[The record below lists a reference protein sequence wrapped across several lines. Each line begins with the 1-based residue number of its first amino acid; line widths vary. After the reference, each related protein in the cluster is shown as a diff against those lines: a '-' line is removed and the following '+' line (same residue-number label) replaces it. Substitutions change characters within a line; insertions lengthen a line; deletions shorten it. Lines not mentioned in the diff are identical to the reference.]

1 MDRVCLSCTRMKT
14 RDAYSD
20 YQWAEGK
27 LSKCRRCVLGVPEP
41 ADQPPATMRLGTT
54 RAVAADMR
62 EPSRHGDQYLA
73 TSAALSGSDLIP
85 CIAKWYR
92 PAAHESEG
100 LMNARYEQSRMDMKN
115 RVLHRAVKLV
125 AAFNASR
132 SSRTT
137 VRVNLPSTM
146 RARGDGGLEAFFGW
160 QTDAPVG
167 QSHEAALRPGEE
179 THVEVRLASW
189 QKWSS
194 NTGWASDDAPS
205 WVAELTHHSFHSSGG
220 ECLLCDIAGCEVSV
234 WEDGVAREAIIGD
247 PTIHSRG
254 RSFGPTDLG
263 LDGIL
268 SWFARHECTEACM
281 HMLRPPVHRT
291 MHANSEVATL
301 TLQKETLSE
310 EPQIL
315 PPSVLAQMPVQQ
327 PTLGARSRLRSRLG
341 AAQQRRGDGAA
352 QALYPGRYA
361 MGGWV
366 AQLCILVLTT
376 ASFPCLVS
384 LQVRWLRCKSPR
396 GVHPSRASHFG
407 PFEGPGA

>member
-1 MDRVCLSCTRMKT
+1 MAGCGSATPTERVCLSCTRMKS
-14 RDAYSD
+14 RDAFSD
-20 YQWAEGK
+20 FQWAEGK

-41 ADQPPATMRLGTT
+41 AGQPPATMRLGTT
-54 RAVAADMR
+54 RAVAADMSK
-62 EPSRHGDQYLA
+62 PSRHGDQYLA
-73 TSAALSGSDLIP
+73 AALSGSDLVP

-137 VRVNLPSTM
+137 VRVNVPSAM

-179 THVEVRLASW
+179 THVEVRLSSW

-220 ECLLCDIAGCEVSV
+220 ECLLCDIAGSEVSV
-234 WEDGVAREAIIGD
+234 WEDGVAREAIICD

-268 SWFARHECTEACM
+268 SWFARHECTRACM
-281 HMLRPPVHRT
+281 HWLRPPVHRT

-301 TLQKETLSE
+301 ALLKETLSE

-327 PTLGARSRLRSRLG
+327 PTLGARSRLG
-341 AAQQRRGDGAA
+341 AAQQRRGDGVA
-352 QALYPGRYA
+352 QALYPDRYA
-361 MGGWV
+361 MGGWNSS
-366 AQLCILVLTT
+366 AC
-376 ASFPCLVS
+376 
-384 LQVRWLRCKSPR
+384 
-396 GVHPSRASHFG
+396 
-407 PFEGPGA
+407 